1 MRFNKFYEFKAADNG
16 VLDMAFCD
24 NLLFTCGK
32 DDFIRKWNTT
42 DFSLVGE
49 IKAHDKDIRVIRFFP
64 DLKTFLSS
72 SENGDIKEFDTN
84 LRLIREYKPHSIR
97 VNDISFID
105 DASFITASD
114 DGYVRIY
121 KRGSYSF
128 DKEKDFNIGDV
139 ESLCLYKNFI
149 IVGGTKLVVADL
161 KLNEKF
167 SFDNDYLYG
176 IDGIYI
182 WQDRIFISR
191 SMEKKLEIRDGNFNL
206 INVYKMPS
214 WINDMKF
221 FNDLV
226 FCAASNI
233 ICVFDKEMNEIARSD
248 FQAEVYAMEFFNNRL
263 WCAYDDGY
271 VRVWDVIKN

>member
-1 MRFNKFYEFKAADNG
+1 MRFNKVYEFKAADG
-16 VLDMAFCD
+16 GISDMTFAND
-24 NLLFTCGK
+24 YLFTSGK
-32 DDFIRKWNTT
+32 DDFIRKWSVV
-42 DFSLVGE
+42 DFSLIGKL
-49 IKAHDKDIRVIRFFP
+49 KAHDKDIKIIRFFP

-72 SENGDIKEFDTN
+72 SDNGDIKEFDTN
-84 LRLIREYKPHSIR
+84 LRLIREYKSHSIR
-97 VNDISFID
+97 VNDIIFID
-105 DASFITASD
+105 EVSFMTASD

-139 ESLCLYKNFI
+139 ESLCLYKNLI
-149 IVGGTKLVVADL
+149 LVGGTKLVVADL

-191 SMEKKLEIRDGNFNL
+191 SMEKKLEIRDKDFKV

-214 WINDMKF
+214 WINDIKF
-221 FNDLV
+221 LNDFIFFAV
-226 FCAASNI
+226 SNM
-233 ICVFDKEMNEIARSD
+233 ICVFDKEMNEIARNE
-248 FQAEVYAMEFFNNRL
+248 FQAEIYAMEFFNNRL
-263 WCAYDDGY
+263 WCGYDDGY
-271 VRVWDVIKN
+271 VRVWDVIKD